1 MNVFPSQLGCAAQH
15 ATDEEAVDHDTG
27 QPARLR
33 VAANEFIGY
42 RAAEPVAP
50 ALGIEAQQ
58 MVAIE
63 MRFDDP
69 QLADGVAIDQMH
81 YQRTVL
87 SEYVAR
93 NMRHR
98 DARDFIRI
106 GMASSVADT
115 SRMKRELLPR
125 LAYPTLREGLSLL

>member
-1 MNVFPSQLGCAAQH
+1 
-15 ATDEEAVDHDTG
+15 
-27 QPARLR
+27 
-33 VAANEFIGY
+33 
-42 RAAEPVAP
+42 
-50 ALGIEAQQ
+50 

-87 SEYVAR
+87 SDYVAR

-106 GMASSVADT
+106 ALIDARLRRYGMQRT
-115 SRMKRELLPR
+115 
-125 LAYPTLREGLSLL
+125 TL